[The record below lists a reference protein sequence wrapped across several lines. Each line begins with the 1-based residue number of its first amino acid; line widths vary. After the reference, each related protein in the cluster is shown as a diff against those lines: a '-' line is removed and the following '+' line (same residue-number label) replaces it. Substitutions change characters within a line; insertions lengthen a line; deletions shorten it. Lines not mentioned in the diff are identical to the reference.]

1 VNKTFRSI
9 TALGA
14 VLFALFGLSAC
25 GGGGIPGDAVAKVGS
40 GSITKVAFE
49 HWMKVAAVSTIGA
62 TGGEVVV
69 PDPPSYSKCIAH
81 LELSSAKVKGA
92 KPPTSSA
99 LKSQCETQYKTLL
112 NEVMGY
118 LIASDWVLQEGKAM
132 GIKLSDKEVHKRFED
147 IKNEQFPKAAEFEK
161 FLKTSGQTVSDLLL
175 RVKLNLMG
183 EKVQSHVVKEHKNVT
198 EAEVKKFYEENKSR
212 FGTPE
217 KRAVYIVLT
226 KTEAAAKSAKQE
238 IESGK
243 SFSDVAKK
251 DSIDPTSKSTGG
263 LLPEV
268 IKGEEEKPLDEAI
281 FSAKTGVLS
290 GPVKTN
296 FGYYIFQ
303 VKSVK
308 TGNQQT
314 LAQAKKTIKAEVASS
329 NESKALSAF
338 TKDFKKR
345 WTAKTEC
352 LSQYAVL
359 NCKGYKAP
367 KTTSTESTVSGAT
380 STAST
385 PTTSTSTTTTG
396 TTSTS
401 TGTTSTKSSG

>member
-1 VNKTFRSI
+1 LKLLRLLSAL
-9 TALGA
+9 TA
-14 VLFALFGLSAC
+14 ALALSAGLTAC

-40 GSITKVAFE
+40 DSITKTTFD

-62 TGGEVVV
+62 AGGEVVV
-69 PDPPSYSKCIAH
+69 PDPPNYSRCISH
-81 LELSSAKVKGA
+81 LELTSSKVKGA

-118 LIASDWVLQEGKAM
+118 LISSEWVLQEGNSL
-132 GIKLSDKEVHKRFED
+132 GIKLSDKEVHKRFES
-147 IKNEQFPKAAEFEK
+147 IKGEQFPKPAEFEK

-175 RVKLNLMG
+175 RVKLNLMS
-183 EKVQSHVVKEHKNVT
+183 EKVQSHIVKEHKNVT
-198 EAEVKKFYEENKSR
+198 EAEVKKFYEENKSH
-212 FGTPE
+212 FGSPE

-226 KTEAAAKSAKQE
+226 KTEAAAKSAKNE

-243 SFSDVAKK
+243 SFSTVAKK

-268 IKGEEEKPLDEAI
+268 IKGEEEKPLDEEI

-329 NESKALSAF
+329 NQSKALSAF
-338 TKDFKKR
+338 VKDFKKR
-345 WTAKTEC
+345 WTSKTEC
-352 LSQYAVL
+352 LSQYAVQ

-367 KTTSTESTVSGAT
+367 KTTSTAAGATVSA
-380 STAST
+380 
-385 PTTSTSTTTTG
+385 PTTTTAPATTTTG

>member
-1 VNKTFRSI
+1 MPPDVSKTFRPI

-14 VLFALFGLSAC
+14 VLFALIGLSAC
-25 GGGGIPGDAVAKVGS
+25 GGGGIPGDAVAKVGG
-40 GSITKVAFE
+40 GSITKVAFD

-69 PDPPSYSKCIAH
+69 PDPPNYSRCISH
-81 LELSSAKVKGA
+81 LELTSSKVKGA
-92 KPPTSSA
+92 KPPSSSA

-118 LIASDWVLQEGKAM
+118 LISSEWVLQEGKSL
-132 GIKLSDKEVHKRFED
+132 GIKLSDKEVHKRFES
-147 IKNEQFPKAAEFEK
+147 IKGEQFPKAAEFEK

-175 RVKLNLMG
+175 RVKLNLMS
-183 EKVQSHVVKEHKNVT
+183 EKVQSHIVKEHKNVT

-212 FGTPE
+212 FGSPE

-226 KTEAAAKSAKQE
+226 KTEAAANSAKKE

-281 FSAKTGVLS
+281 FSAKTGALS
-290 GPVKTN
+290 GPIKTN
-296 FGYYIFQ
+296 FGYYVFE

-314 LAQAKKTIKAEVASS
+314 FAQAKKTIKAEVASA
-329 NESKALSAF
+329 NQSKALSAF
-338 TKDFKKR
+338 VKDFKKR
-345 WTAKTEC
+345 WTSKTEC
-352 LSQYAVL
+352 LGQYAVQ

-367 KTTSTESTVSGAT
+367 KVTSTPGATVSGTTSTA
-380 STAST
+380 A
-385 PTTSTSTTTTG
+385 PSTTTTG